1 MLRLMMSGL
10 FEKLPTLCIIIGHLG
25 ELLPFWAWRI
35 DHRIKREGWDQW
47 AGEHGRPRKLTVTEY
62 LRRNFFVTTSGTFD
76 TDSLKHAVSVMG
88 SDRVL
93 YSVDYPYESTTEAS
107 EWFEALDLETS
118 AKKAIA
124 YGNAEEVL
132 GLGKL
137 RGTRD

>member
-76 TDSLKHAVSVMG
+76 TDSLKHAVIRLTIHTSRQPRPASG
-88 SDRVL
+88 SRPL
-93 YSVDYPYESTTEAS
+93 
-107 EWFEALDLETS
+107 TS
-118 AKKAIA
+118 KRRRKKPSHTAMPKKCSGWA
-124 YGNAEEVL
+124 N
-132 GLGKL
+132 
-137 RGTRD
+137 